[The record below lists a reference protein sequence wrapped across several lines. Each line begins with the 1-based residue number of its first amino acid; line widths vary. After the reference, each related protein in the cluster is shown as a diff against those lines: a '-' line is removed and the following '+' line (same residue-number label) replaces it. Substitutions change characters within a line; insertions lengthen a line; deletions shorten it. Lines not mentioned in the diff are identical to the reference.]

1 MQIEVVKKLI
11 ESGLAN
17 SKANITGDGS
27 HFQAQVIC
35 ADFAGK
41 SLLQKQ
47 KMVMATVTEEIQ
59 SGELHALTIKTHTP
73 DEWALLD

>member
-1 MQIEVVKKLI
+1 MQIEAVKSLM
-11 ESGLAN
+11 EAGLPNAEVRVD
-17 SKANITGDGS
+17 GDGS
-27 HFQAQVIC
+27 HFQAIVIS

-47 KMVMATVTEEIQ
+47 KMVMATVNEEIK

-73 DEWALLD
+73 DEWAAIQ